1 MSLLPTAPPPG
12 DGHHHPPTQQ
22 QKSVAYLKKV
32 WRNSIRKIPSFAG
45 LAPRP
50 SSHDLRLKTDSNGP
64 SASPRWEPTMRKYAS
79 VPNLLAS
86 SDGADG
92 LKPFRLGQ
100 KSLDIVA
107 EEQVEHPPPLPAIS
121 PPVLQKQQSSP
132 TTLPDTR
139 VAELEDLISEAQ
151 SEAQHL
157 LLPLPGTYIVDTP
170 SVCIETP
177 SPLKPAPIALA
188 ESRSY
193 VNARSS
199 SETEVFVLHEEEVS
213 VNEYSYSDDGS
224 YEDIDEIAD
233 VLVEQDRD
241 RGRDDHGS
249 YKDIDEIADV
259 LVEQD
264 RDHGRDDDDDS
275 DEDSFLQRALR
286 RQSWRSIYTGAGS
299 IKSTASTPWIDVED
313 EDPIDAAY
321 ERRRKRRSR
330 RARATRSIALVDVER
345 LATEAAAAP
354 QQITNAVPARSPT
367 PPGSDGTF
375 GPSLAVPP
383 NRYSRTLRSLSSR
396 EALLRMHR
404 KITLD
409 RVQSAAGESLL
420 LPLTPPPPPP
430 SDVVERRGR
439 GEDGGARDSYMSSFT
454 SRSRLSI
461 IELDSLG
468 QSKRNS
474 RRRGSGVSSRR
485 TRSRSRSR
493 SRSSRRP
500 GGPPSRA
507 GAARLSIQSHS
518 SLLTLYDKILQHYTW
533 TDDMLESNDDD
544 DETASR
550 SGGGTATETSSVA
563 TKLDELLGD
572 LADWGRD
579 SSSRNS
585 ARRAS
590 LRRISRALIAEALR
604 EAGEISESGEDIV
617 REDFIENA
625 IDEINHLARSV
636 SAARP
641 SPLPVPPPPRSLSS
655 PATRTA
661 SPPPPPTPPQ
671 GTSPVIQLPGRAPRS
686 DASGSSPRLSQSTC
700 HSSSS
705 GNGVAIT
712 SPTSFTSGGGVV
724 RAQGTIRIARVQHPD
739 GRVTE
744 GDTLVAATEAG
755 YDMDFS
761 YAAKGPATVYL
772 VTIHSEAA
780 VAVPFTWEPA
790 LEVWRDDGSD
800 ENDQSRGSAPK
811 PTSLFCVT
819 PARGWLPP
827 RGDMV
832 FEVELASTAELVSY
846 DAVATLMLRHLDSR
860 DEASPWASMTDL
872 ASRTGTKP
880 CEFLVRCCRAK
891 PTADDTA
898 QMMNPTAVALPRRSL
913 AVSAK
918 RTSIGMGVHLKKQKK
933 NRFKKIFKKIS
944 RVVF

>member
-1 MSLLPTAPPPG
+1 MSLPTPPSG
-12 DGHHHPPTQQ
+12 GGHHPPTQQ

-50 SSHDLRLKTDSNGP
+50 SSHDLHLKTDSTGP

-79 VPNLLAS
+79 VPNLLAGS
-86 SDGADG
+86 CEAEGRQ
-92 LKPFRLGQ
+92 PFRLGQ

-107 EEQVEHPPPLPAIS
+107 EEQMEHPPPLPAAS
-121 PPVLQKQQSSP
+121 PVLKKQESSSS
-132 TTLPDTR
+132 T
-139 VAELEDLISEAQ
+139 VAEPENLISDDAQ
-151 SEAQHL
+151 SEAQHP
-157 LLPLPGTYIVDTP
+157 LLPLPGTIIDNP

-177 SPLKPAPIALA
+177 SPMRPAPIALA

-199 SETEVFVLHEEEVS
+199 SETEVFVSHEEEVS

-241 RGRDDHGS
+241 RGRDD
-249 YKDIDEIADV
+249 
-259 LVEQD
+259 
-264 RDHGRDDDDDS
+264 DDDDS

-286 RQSWRSIYTGAGS
+286 RRSWRSIYTGAGS

-313 EDPIDAAY
+313 EDPVDAAY

-330 RARATRSIALVDVER
+330 RSRATRSIMLVDVER
-345 LATEAAAAP
+345 LANEAATAP

-367 PPGSDGTF
+367 SPGSDGTF
-375 GPSLAVPP
+375 GPSLAVRS
-383 NRYSRTLRSLSSR
+383 NRHSRTLRSLSSR

-404 KITLD
+404 KVTLN
-409 RVQSAAGESLL
+409 RVQSEAGESLL
-420 LPLTPPPPPP
+420 PVIAPPPP
-430 SDVVERRGR
+430 SDVIERGGR
-439 GEDGGARDSYMSSFT
+439 GDDSGARDSYLSSFT
-454 SRSRLSI
+454 SRSRASI
-461 IELDSLG
+461 IELDSQG
-468 QSKRNS
+468 QSKRHS
-474 RRRGSGVSSRR
+474 HRRGSAVSSRR

-500 GGPPSRA
+500 GPPSRA
-507 GAARLSIQSHS
+507 GTRLSIQSHS

-533 TDDMLESNDDD
+533 TDDMMESNDDDDDD
-544 DETASR
+544 DETASH
-550 SGGGTATETSSVA
+550 SGGGTTTETSSVA

-579 SSSRNS
+579 ASTRKSS

-604 EAGEISESGEDIV
+604 EVDEISESGEDFV

-625 IDEINHLARSV
+625 IDEIDHLARSV

-641 SPLPVPPPPRSLSS
+641 SPLPVPPPSRSLSS
-655 PATRTA
+655 SATRPA
-661 SPPPPPTPPQ
+661 SPPPPTPLEV
-671 GTSPVIQLPGRAPRS
+671 TSPIAQLPDRAPRS
-686 DASGSSPRLSQSTC
+686 DASGSSPRLSQSTRR
-700 HSSSS
+700 SSSS
-705 GNGVAIT
+705 GNGIAIA
-712 SPTSFTSGGGVV
+712 SPTSSTTSGGVV
-724 RAQGTIRIARVQHPD
+724 RAQGKIRIARVQHPD

-744 GDTLVAATEAG
+744 GDALVSATEAG

-761 YAAKGPATVYL
+761 YAVKGPATAYL

-790 LEVWRDDGSD
+790 LEVWRDDGSA
-800 ENDQSRGSAPK
+800 ENDQSRASAPK

-846 DAVATLMLRHLDSR
+846 DAVATLVLRHLDAR
-860 DEASPWASMTDL
+860 DEPSPWASMTDL
-872 ASRTGTKP
+872 VSRTGTKP
-880 CEFLVRCCRAK
+880 CEFLVRCRRAQ

-898 QMMNPTAVALPRRSL
+898 QSGPTAVALPRRSL
-913 AVSAK
+913 AISTK
-918 RTSIGMGVHLKKQKK
+918 RTSIGMGVYLKKQKK
-933 NRFKKIFKKIS
+933 NRFRKIFKKIS